1 MIAALIYAVIYI
13 VVICGVAWLIT
24 YVITF
29 AGMPDPPARIVRMV
43 VWLVAAIACLLVLLR
58 VLVPALG
65 PLP

>member
-1 MIAALIYAVIYI
+1 MLTALIYAIIYI
-13 VVICGVAWLIT
+13 LIICGVAWLIT
-24 YVITF
+24 YIVAY

-58 VLVPALG
+58 VLAPALG